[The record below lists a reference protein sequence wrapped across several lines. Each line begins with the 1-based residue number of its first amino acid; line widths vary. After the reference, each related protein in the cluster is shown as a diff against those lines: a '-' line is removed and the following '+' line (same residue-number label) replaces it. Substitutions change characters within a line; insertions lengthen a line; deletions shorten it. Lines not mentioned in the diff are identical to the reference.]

1 MKTDKRKDILS
12 FADDKY
18 LLEAARIENTQVL
31 SDAEKR
37 ELKIKRKNVFRF
49 VSSVAACVV
58 VAVGVAFLPKIITQ
72 PIDVSDVSQDNISGG
87 GIEEDNSTSVS
98 GDRITPWESGKIS
111 LVSLTFKPRESFSA
125 FSLPTEFLSNTPY
138 KTKKLNSSNSPFN
151 TKGSPDPENLKVSIM
166 ADTKISSFIG
176 SDLIKISVEDG
187 EHKDCEGVYY
197 NIREDKTECMSC
209 EILSRIRKS
218 DYYVEAYL
226 RSIIE
231 ECLIT
236 EEMIYAA
243 ITDSVYEEY
252 YTLLDVPSTREFL
265 KTDETPTVEKLGLTE
280 ANFWRGESE
289 INRELLLHKKPIVKI
304 VEYGYD
310 ESRLTFTLSSPIGS
324 CVWGAF
330 VYDLD
335 SNVLKKLDGETI
347 GLPYC
352 TNGYYT
358 MTPEE
363 LITLDLSL
371 ATGIT
376 VSDDYGKII
385 ATVPYFLIELELDQE
400 SGTLKP
406 IYLAEN
412 VIVFNV
418 NDGTYNALLGNSSG
432 YNSSVSYPKDVA
444 REINGVY
451 YYPTTNNTW
460 AFHLGNRK
468 YELQG
473 EFLKLERIG
482 GEVYVIMDQDG
493 YKLYRLGEN
502 EAVLSEL
509 PEDVMLYI
517 VEGNE
522 RIDLRTLEKTK
533 LFDGEANAVAKTADG
548 RFIYLYF
555 EGENKIVCIDAKYNT
570 VGSLP
575 LSEEFVEQSISAG
588 NVTYMLFL
596 NSDEDKLLLAYYKNG
611 SLVFDREGYLSDRA
625 HSIPLDPE
633 GASREY
639 LDENFERNL
648 SAVFNHYYH
657 KDRKIT
663 VKQDENLIS
672 LSKLLCAYKVDDYI
686 KNNGSL
692 AEEEIK
698 ALFADLGEMLAPYFE
713 YSGNTASV
721 NAALVKKL
729 SGGQSAGDIAT
740 AFEYFLSRHIPSD
753 MTVEFQTRTPLDEV
767 TSFVT
772 DGFVKLIYGYW
783 NSPDNDELTLKLYN
797 ELNKD
802 VDSAWI
808 QGKEKI
814 EPIVRKALE
823 KLLTEENGYKV
834 RSEAFTEAVQEMFPD
849 VLEAALGISY
859 PEYIRSGAY
868 LDHFTSPDLFLLRT
882 AEDGC
887 VPQMSVKH
895 TYDKE
900 KLKAF
905 LSALTFEAGE
915 VEIIQKATL
924 STDWAVGLVPFSSY
938 KYCGNDIISVG
949 YGTDGKA
956 YAVISGYYSLISK
969 EQFDEFITLIN
980 ESPKFVDW
988 GVFESV
994 REELFSPNP
1003 QPQS

>member
-1 MKTDKRKDILS
+1 MRSNKNDRDLLS
-12 FADDKY
+12 FADDRY
-18 LLEAARIENTQVL
+18 ILEAERIADADSLRE
-31 SDAEKR
+31 AEKR
-37 ELKIKRKNVFRF
+37 EKRKTRNIAFKYIATA
-49 VSSVAACVV
+49 AACFVV
-58 VAVGVAFLPKIITQ
+58 VLGLAFVPRLSFWHNE
-72 PIDVSDVSQDNISGG
+72 SDVSGETSK
-87 GIEEDNSTSVS
+87 EESTSVS
-98 GDRITPWESGKIS
+98 RGEIGDMVTPWESGQVS
-111 LVSLTFKPRESFSA
+111 LVSVTFKPSESFASL
-125 FSLPTEFLSNTPY
+125 SLPIEFLANTPY

-151 TKGSPDPENLKVSIM
+151 TKGSPEPDNVKLSIM
-166 ADTKISSFIG
+166 PNTKISSFIG

-243 ITDSVYEEY
+243 VTEGVYEEY
-252 YTLLDVPSTREFL
+252 YTFLDVPSTREFL

-280 ANFWRGESE
+280 AQFWRSESE
-289 INRELLLHKKPIVKI
+289 TNRELLLHKKPIVKI

-310 ESRLTFTLSSPIGS
+310 KSRLTFTLSSSVGS
-324 CVWGAF
+324 AAWGAF
-330 VYDLD
+330 VYDLETD
-335 SNVLKKLDGETI
+335 TLKKLDGETI

-358 MTPEE
+358 TTPEE

-376 VSDDYGKII
+376 VSDDYTKII
-385 ATVPYFLIELELDQE
+385 ATVPYFLNELELDQE

-460 AFHLGNRK
+460 VFHLGNRK

-482 GEVYVIMDQDG
+482 GEVYVIMGQDG

-533 LFDGEANAVAKTADG
+533 LFDGEANAVAKTTDG

-555 EGENKIVCIDAKYNT
+555 EGENEIVCIDAKYNT

-611 SLVFDREGYLSDRA
+611 ALVFDREGYLSDRGA

-648 SAVFNHYYH
+648 SAVFDHYCFEG
-657 KDRKIT
+657 KKIT
-663 VKQDENLIS
+663 VHKDENLLS
-672 LSKLLCAYKVDDYI
+672 LAKLICASRVDDYI
-686 KNNGSL
+686 KNNGSW

-698 ALFADLGEMLAPYFE
+698 ALFADLGEMLLPYFE

-721 NAALVKKL
+721 SAALVKKL
-729 SGGQSAGDIAT
+729 SGGQSAGDIAV
-740 AFEYFLSRHIPSD
+740 AFEYYLSRHLPSD
-753 MTVEFQTRTPLDEV
+753 MTAEFQTNDPIDEV
-767 TSFVT
+767 TTFIT
-772 DGFVKLIYGYW
+772 NGFLKLIYGYW
-783 NSPDNDELTLKLYN
+783 AEVETADREDEKRLFN
-797 ELNKD
+797 RLNMD
-802 VDSAWI
+802 VDSEWMNARV
-808 QGKEKI
+808 KI
-814 EPIVRKALE
+814 EPIVKKELE
-823 KLLTEENGYKV
+823 ELLTKENGYCV
-834 RSEAFTEAVQEMFPD
+834 RSERLVEAVQKLFPD
-849 VLEAALGISY
+849 VIEAATGSSY
-859 PEYIRSGAY
+859 PEYVRSCAY
-868 LDHFTSPDLFLLRT
+868 LDHFISPDFFSLRA

-887 VPQMSVKH
+887 IPQMSVKH
-895 TYDKE
+895 AYDKE

-905 LSALTFEAGE
+905 LSELTFEAGE
-915 VEIIQKATL
+915 VAIIQKATL
-924 STDWAVGLVPFSSY
+924 STEWDLGLVPFSYY
-938 KYCGNDIISVG
+938 KYCGNDIVSVG
-949 YGTDGKA
+949 RDSEGTA
-956 YAVISGYYSLISK
+956 YAVISGYYAPLSE
-969 EQFDEFITLIN
+969 EQYEEFVGVINGAPLFQREKVYDEILN
-980 ESPKFVDW
+980 E
-988 GVFESV
+988 VFGRS
-994 REELFSPNP
+994 
-1003 QPQS
+1003 

>member
-1 MKTDKRKDILS
+1 MRTDKKRDFLP

-18 LLEAARIENTQVL
+18 LLEAARIENTEML
-31 SDAEKR
+31 LGAEKR

-72 PIDVSDVSQDNISGG
+72 PFDVSQDNISGG

-243 ITDSVYEEY
+243 VTDGVYEEY
-252 YTLLDVPSTREFL
+252 YTFLDVPSTREFL

-280 ANFWRGESE
+280 AQFWRSESE
-289 INRELLLHKKPIVKI
+289 TNRELLLHKKPIVKI

-310 ESRLTFTLSSPIGS
+310 KSRLTFTLSSPIGS

-358 MTPEE
+358 TTPEE

-376 VSDDYGKII
+376 VSDDYTKII
-385 ATVPYFLIELELDQE
+385 ATVPYFLNELELDQE

-482 GEVYVIMDQDG
+482 GEVYVIMGQDG

-533 LFDGEANAVAKTADG
+533 LFDGEANAVAKSADG

-555 EGENKIVCIDAKYNT
+555 EGENEIVCIDAKYNT

-648 SAVFNHYYH
+648 SSVFDHYCFEG
-657 KDRKIT
+657 KKIT
-663 VKQDENLIS
+663 VRQDENLLS
-672 LSKLLCAYKVDDYI
+672 LAKLICASRVDDYI
-686 KNNGSL
+686 KNNGSW

-698 ALFADLGEMLAPYFE
+698 ALFADLGEMLLPYFE
-713 YSGNTASV
+713 YNGNTASV

-729 SGGQSAGDIAT
+729 SGGQSAGDIAV
-740 AFEYFLSRHIPSD
+740 AFEYFLSRHLPSD
-753 MTVEFQTRTPLDEV
+753 MTVEFQTNDPIDEV
-767 TSFVT
+767 TTFIT
-772 DGFVKLIYGYW
+772 NGFLKLIYGYW
-783 NSPDNDELTLKLYN
+783 AEVETADREDEKRLFN
-797 ELNKD
+797 RLNMD
-802 VDSAWI
+802 VDSEWMNARV
-808 QGKEKI
+808 KI
-814 EPIVRKALE
+814 EPIVKKELE
-823 KLLTEENGYKV
+823 ELLTKENGYCV
-834 RSEAFTEAVQEMFPD
+834 RSERLVEAVQKLFPD
-849 VLEAALGISY
+849 VIEAATGLSY
-859 PEYIRSGAY
+859 PEYVRSCAY
-868 LDHFTSPDLFLLRT
+868 LDHFISPDFFSLRA

-895 TYDKE
+895 AYDKE

-905 LSALTFEAGE
+905 LNELTFEAGE
-915 VEIIQKATL
+915 VTIIQKATL
-924 STDWAVGLVPFSSY
+924 STEWDLGLVPFSYY
-938 KYCGNDIISVG
+938 KYCGNDIVSVG
-949 YGTDGKA
+949 RDSEGKA
-956 YAVISGYYSLISK
+956 YAVISGYYAPLSEK
-969 EQFDEFITLIN
+969 QYEEFVGLIN
-980 ESPKFVDW
+980 GAPLFQRCKVYDEILNE
-988 GVFESV
+988 VFGRS
-994 REELFSPNP
+994 
-1003 QPQS
+1003 

>member
-1 MKTDKRKDILS
+1 MRSNKNDRDLLS
-12 FADDKY
+12 FADDRY
-18 LLEAARIENTQVL
+18 ILEAERIADADSLRE
-31 SDAEKR
+31 AEKR
-37 ELKIKRKNVFRF
+37 EKRKTRNIVFKYIATA
-49 VSSVAACVV
+49 AACFVV
-58 VAVGVAFLPKIITQ
+58 VLGLAFVPRLSFWHNE
-72 PIDVSDVSQDNISGG
+72 SDVSGETSK
-87 GIEEDNSTSVS
+87 EESTSVS
-98 GDRITPWESGKIS
+98 RGEIGDMVTPWESGQVS
-111 LVSLTFKPRESFSA
+111 LVSVTFKPSESFASL
-125 FSLPTEFLSNTPY
+125 SLPIEFLANTPY

-151 TKGSPDPENLKVSIM
+151 TKGSPEPDNVKLSIM
-166 ADTKISSFIG
+166 PNTKISSFIG

-187 EHKDCEGVYY
+187 EHKDCKGVYY

-243 ITDSVYEEY
+243 VTDGVYEEY

-280 ANFWRGESE
+280 AQFWRSESE
-289 INRELLLHKKPIVKI
+289 TNRELLLHKKPIVKI

-310 ESRLTFTLSSPIGS
+310 KSRLTFTLSSSVGS
-324 CVWGAF
+324 AAWGAF

-358 MTPEE
+358 TTPEE

-376 VSDDYGKII
+376 VSDDYTKII
-385 ATVPYFLIELELDQE
+385 ATVPYFLNELELDQE

-460 AFHLGNRK
+460 VFHLGNRK

-482 GEVYVIMDQDG
+482 GEVYVIMGQDG

-533 LFDGEANAVAKTADG
+533 LFDGEANAVAKTTDG

-555 EGENKIVCIDAKYNT
+555 EGENEIVCIDAKYNT

-596 NSDEDKLLLAYYKNG
+596 NSDEDKLLLAYYKDG
-611 SLVFDREGYLSDRA
+611 ALVFDREGYLSDRGA

-648 SAVFNHYYH
+648 SAVFDHYCFEG
-657 KDRKIT
+657 KKIT
-663 VKQDENLIS
+663 VRQDENLLS
-672 LSKLLCAYKVDDYI
+672 LAKLICASRVDDYI
-686 KNNGSL
+686 KNNGSW

-698 ALFADLGEMLAPYFE
+698 ALFADLGEMLLPYFE

-721 NAALVKKL
+721 SASLVKKL
-729 SGGQSAGDIAT
+729 SGGQSAGDIAV
-740 AFEYFLSRHIPSD
+740 AFEYYLSRHLPSD
-753 MTVEFQTRTPLDEV
+753 MTAEFQTNDPIDEV
-767 TSFVT
+767 TTFIT
-772 DGFVKLIYGYW
+772 NGFLKLIYGYW
-783 NSPDNDELTLKLYN
+783 AEVETADREDEKRLFN
-797 ELNKD
+797 RLNMD
-802 VDSAWI
+802 VDSEWMNARV
-808 QGKEKI
+808 KI
-814 EPIVRKALE
+814 EPIVKKELE
-823 KLLTEENGYKV
+823 ELLTKENGYCV
-834 RSEAFTEAVQEMFPD
+834 RSERLVEAVQKLFPD
-849 VLEAALGISY
+849 VIEAATGLSY
-859 PEYIRSGAY
+859 PEYVRSCAY
-868 LDHFTSPDLFLLRT
+868 LDHFISPDFFSLRT

-887 VPQMSVKH
+887 IPQMSVKH
-895 TYDKE
+895 AYDKE

-905 LSALTFEAGE
+905 LSELTFEAGE
-915 VEIIQKATL
+915 VTIIQKATL
-924 STDWAVGLVPFSSY
+924 STEWDLGLVPFSYY
-938 KYCGNDIISVG
+938 KYCGNDIVSVG
-949 YGTDGKA
+949 RDSEGKA
-956 YAVISGYYSLISK
+956 YAVISGYYAPLSE
-969 EQFDEFITLIN
+969 EQYEDFVGLIN
-980 ESPKFVDW
+980 ESPLFQREKVYDEILNE
-988 GVFESV
+988 VFGRS
-994 REELFSPNP
+994 
-1003 QPQS
+1003 

>member
-1 MKTDKRKDILS
+1 MRTDKKRDFLS

-18 LLEAARIENTQVL
+18 LLEAARIENTEML
-31 SDAEKR
+31 LGAEKR

-49 VSSVAACVV
+49 VSSVAACVI
-58 VAVGVAFLPKIITQ
+58 VALGVAFLPKIITQ
-72 PIDVSDVSQDNISGG
+72 PIDVSQDNISGG

-151 TKGSPDPENLKVSIM
+151 TKATPDPENLKVSIM

-209 EILSRIRKS
+209 EILSRIRKN

-243 ITDSVYEEY
+243 VTDGVYEEY
-252 YTLLDVPSTREFL
+252 YTFLDVPSTREFL

-280 ANFWRGESE
+280 AQFWRSESE
-289 INRELLLHKKPIVKI
+289 TNRELLLHKKPIVKI

-310 ESRLTFTLSSPIGS
+310 KSRLTFTLSSPIGS

-358 MTPEE
+358 TTPEE

-376 VSDDYGKII
+376 VSDDYTKII
-385 ATVPYFLIELELDQE
+385 ATVPYFLNELELDQE

-482 GEVYVIMDQDG
+482 GEVYVIMGQDG

-533 LFDGEANAVAKTADG
+533 LFDGEANAVAKSADG

-611 SLVFDREGYLSDRA
+611 SLVFNRESYLSDRA

-639 LDENFERNL
+639 LDEHFERNL
-648 SAVFNHYYH
+648 SSVFDHYCFEG
-657 KDRKIT
+657 KKIT
-663 VKQDENLIS
+663 VKQDENLLS
-672 LSKLLCAYKVDDYI
+672 LAKLICASRVDDYI
-686 KNNGSL
+686 KNNGSW

-698 ALFADLGEMLAPYFE
+698 ALFADLGEMLLPYFE
-713 YSGNTASV
+713 YNGNTASV

-729 SGGQSAGDIAT
+729 SGGQSAGDIAV
-740 AFEYFLSRHIPSD
+740 AFEYFLSRHLPSD
-753 MTVEFQTRTPLDEV
+753 MTVEFQTNDPIDEV
-767 TSFVT
+767 TTFIT
-772 DGFVKLIYGYW
+772 NGFLKLIYGYW
-783 NSPDNDELTLKLYN
+783 AEVETADREDKKRLFNR
-797 ELNKD
+797 LNMD
-802 VDSAWI
+802 VDSEWMNARV
-808 QGKEKI
+808 KI
-814 EPIVRKALE
+814 EPIVKKELE
-823 KLLTEENGYKV
+823 ELLTKENGYCV
-834 RSEAFTEAVQEMFPD
+834 RSERLVEAVQKLFPD
-849 VLEAALGISY
+849 VIEAATGLSY
-859 PEYIRSGAY
+859 PEYVRSCAY
-868 LDHFTSPDLFLLRT
+868 LDHFISPDFFSLRA

-895 TYDKE
+895 AYDKE

-905 LSALTFEAGE
+905 LNELTFEAGE
-915 VEIIQKATL
+915 VTIIQKATL
-924 STDWAVGLVPFSSY
+924 STEWDLGLVPFSYY
-938 KYCGNDIISVG
+938 KYCGNDIVSVG
-949 YGTDGKA
+949 RDSEGKA
-956 YAVISGYYSLISK
+956 YAVISGYYAPLSEK
-969 EQFDEFITLIN
+969 QYEEFVGLIN
-980 ESPKFVDW
+980 GAPLFQRCKVYDEILNE
-988 GVFESV
+988 VFGRS
-994 REELFSPNP
+994 
-1003 QPQS
+1003 